1 MRARACERDHGGGRG
16 RRRRSSIYRVNCS
29 LLQTSSSSSAL
40 HGTSDIIEGYIA
52 RSIALLSRTRTH
64 PVKPLHIDFN
74 FSAYS
79 AVLFSQSY
87 KREGSGLISPV
98 AMRNW
103 VLFNKTVTA
112 RLTPSLSFQNFGN
125 IRRRIRN
132 RSKLAAPTNCKVTI
146 GAAH

>member
-1 MRARACERDHGGGRG
+1 MRARACARDHGGRG
-16 RRRRSSIYRVNCS
+16 RRRSSIYRVNCS
-29 LLQTSSSSSAL
+29 LLQSSSSSSDI

-79 AVLFSQSY
+79 VVLFSQSY

-112 RLTPSLSFQNFGN
+112 LDSTPGLDGF
-125 IRRRIRN
+125 
-132 RSKLAAPTNCKVTI
+132 LA
-146 GAAH
+146 